1 MSKEQLDLLDCLAA
15 PPSCSSEA
23 MPTHEDAPAE
33 VDVTSVRLIRT
44 DPACDMH
51 RFYSLEF
58 ATSLFGERGVV
69 RHWGRIRTSGRSRTD
84 WFNEPQEAEAAFLV
98 LLKGKRR
105 RGYTS

>member
-1 MSKEQLDLLDCLAA
+1 MSDEQIDLLDWLAGQ
-15 PPSCSSEA
+15 PSCSSEVI
-23 MPTHEDAPAE
+23 PTLEDAPAE
-33 VDVTSVRLIRT
+33 VGVASVRLTRN
-44 DPACDMH
+44 DPACNMH

-69 RHWGRIRTSGRSRTD
+69 RHWGRIGTSGRSRTD

-98 LLKGKRR
+98 LLTAKRR